1 MNRKEKELHIIAA
14 KYILGEDIT
23 TRISGKSYKI
33 DSFVELLE
41 TSKELYTLLKEEKD
55 LTRVSELMDQKRDLV
70 IKFKKQ
76 TGINWRL

>member
-41 TSKELYTLLKEEKD
+41 TSKKLYNLLKEEKNLD
-55 LTRVSELMDQKRDLV
+55 KVTELMDQKRDLV
-70 IKFKKQ
+70 VRFKKQ

>member
-41 TSKELYTLLKEEKD
+41 TSKKLYNLLKEEKN
-55 LTRVSELMDQKRDLV
+55 LEKVTELMDQKRDLV
-70 IKFKKQ
+70 VRFKKQ

>member
-1 MNRKEKELHIIAA
+1 MNRKEKELHVIAA

-41 TSKELYTLLKEEKD
+41 TSKELYNLLKEEKD

>member
-1 MNRKEKELHIIAA
+1 MNRKEKELHVIAA

-41 TSKELYTLLKEEKD
+41 TSKELYNLLKEEKD
-55 LTRVSELMDQKRDLV
+55 LTRVTELMDQKRDLV

-76 TGINWRL
+76 TGINWSL

>member
-41 TSKELYTLLKEEKD
+41 TSKKLYNLLKEEKNLD
-55 LTRVSELMDQKRDLV
+55 KVTELMDQKRDLV
-70 IKFKKQ
+70 VKFKKQ

>member
-41 TSKELYTLLKEEKD
+41 TSKELYSLLKEEKD
-55 LTRVSELMDQKRDLV
+55 LTRVTKLMDQKRDLV

>member
-1 MNRKEKELHIIAA
+1 MNRKEKELHVIAA
-14 KYILGEDIT
+14 KYIMGEDIT

>member
-41 TSKELYTLLKEEKD
+41 TSKELYSLLKEEKD
-55 LTRVSELMDQKRDLV
+55 LTRVTELMDQKRDLV